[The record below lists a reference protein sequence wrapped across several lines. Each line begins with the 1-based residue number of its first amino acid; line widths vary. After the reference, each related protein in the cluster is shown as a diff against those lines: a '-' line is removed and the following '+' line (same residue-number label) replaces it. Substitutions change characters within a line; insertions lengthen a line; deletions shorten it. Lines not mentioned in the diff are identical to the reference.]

1 MVQATGIFKQVSLKR
16 EVTYGLIPSAAA
28 AQLLR
33 RVTSTT
39 DLSKDVYQSN
49 EIRPDMQIADYRHG
63 VRRIKGTL
71 TGELSPKTYS
81 DPLSAM
87 LKRDFTAGV
96 SAVAASITIAG
107 SAGAWTATRAA
118 GSYLTDGFKVGDVVR
133 LSVGTFNAANINKNL
148 MITAL
153 TALVATCIV
162 LNASVLV
169 AEGPITGSTVA
180 VQGKKTWIPPTG
192 QTDISYALEHWF
204 GDISQSE
211 VFSGVKFNK
220 VAINLPP
227 TGMATVAF
235 DTIGQNITT
244 AALRYFTSPTAITA
258 TGVVAAVNG
267 ILLVNGVQQAVVTGL
282 QLNIDPVFTG
292 DPVVG
297 QNTVPN
303 QFAGPVMV
311 TGQFT
316 AYFTDNT
323 LRDLFVNE
331 TESSLM
337 VALTTD
343 NTAAADV
350 VAFVLPRIKVGGQQ
364 KSDSTGG
371 IVQTFPFQAL
381 YNSLGGAGVATEQTS
396 ISCQDTAA

>member
-1 MVQATGIFKQVSLKR
+1 MAQATGIFKQVSIKR
-16 EVTYGLIPSAAA
+16 EVTYGLIPAAA
-28 AQLLR
+28 SAQLLR
-33 RVTSTT
+33 RVGSTI

-49 EIRPDMQIADYRHG
+49 EIRPDFQIADYRHG
-63 VRRIKGTL
+63 VRRIKGAL

-81 DPLSAM
+81 DQISAM
-87 LKRDFTAGV
+87 LKRDFTVGA
-96 SAVAASITIAG
+96 SATAASLTIAG
-107 SAGAWTATRAA
+107 SAGAWTITRGA
-118 GSYLTDGFKVGDVVR
+118 GSYLTDGFKVGDVIR
-133 LSVGTFNAANINKNL
+133 LSVGALNTANVSKNI

-153 TALVATCIV
+153 TATVATGMV

-169 AEGPITGSTVA
+169 AEGPITGCTVA
-180 VQGKKTWIPPTG
+180 VQGKKTFIPSTG
-192 QTDISYALEHWF
+192 HTDVSYSLEHWF
-204 GDISQSE
+204 SDIAQSE
-211 VFSGVKFNK
+211 VFSGLKFTK
-220 VAINLPP
+220 AVVSLPP
-227 TGMATVAF
+227 TGLATVAF
-235 DTIGQNITT
+235 DVVGQNITT
-244 AALRYFTSPTAITA
+244 AAARYFTNPTAIPGI
-258 TGVVAAVNG
+258 GVVAAVNG
-267 ILLVNGVQQAVVTGL
+267 ILLIGGVAQVVVTGL
-282 QLNIDPVFTG
+282 TINIDPAFSG

-297 QNTVPN
+297 ANTVPN